1 MSLES
6 SSSNMTFW
14 FGHYPTSLIITEDGS
29 DIRQLMRYYFS
40 HLITVACPDFF
51 NIFLH
56 AKFRFLQWT
65 SIDLG
70 GT

>member
-29 DIRQLMRYYFS
+29 NIRHLMRYYVS

-51 NIFLH
+51 KVYFFCILIVVDIN
-56 AKFRFLQWT
+56 
-65 SIDLG
+65 
-70 GT
+70 